1 MRAAPLLLL
10 YAALWACSACAPPPA
25 ERRDAASADLGLLDS
40 AVFDQRAPDR
50 GPTPDLPPPD
60 TLPWCSLSGLV
71 VDLSG
76 KPLGGAAVA
85 VCGSA
90 CWPATTDNKGA
101 FSLDDLPAET
111 VALDVR
117 GATGLSKTL
126 GVVVFSLTLTSG
138 QHLALKQPVG
148 LPDVGPGTVLG
159 SGAQKVAIDAELTL
173 TADRDKLAYP
183 WGINSKYLAG
193 ARVPQAYWPTF
204 ALAHGGTSYK
214 ALAMWALAPFDVRA
228 SAPMELSIDN
238 SALGLSAGAKVG
250 LFVVVAKTGLA
261 SWAAEA
267 TVSGDGKLLQ
277 TAAGQ
282 GLDRVTWLIVGQ
294 AE

>member
-1 MRAAPLLLL
+1 MRAAPLLLF
-10 YAALWACSACAPPPA
+10 AALWACSTPPDV
-25 ERRDAASADLGLLDS
+25 RRDAA
-40 AVFDQRAPDR
+40 AVDASTETATPDQWVADR

-60 TLPWCSLSGLV
+60 TLPWCSLSGTV

-76 KPLGGAAVA
+76 KPLAGAAVA

-117 GATGLSKTL
+117 GATGMAKTL

-148 LPDVGPGTVLG
+148 LPDVGQGTVLT

-173 TADRDKLAYP
+173 TADRDTLAYP
-183 WGINSKYLAG
+183 WGITSKYLAG
-193 ARVPQAYWPTF
+193 ARVPQAYWPSFT
-204 ALAHGGTSYK
+204 LTHGGASYK

-228 SAPMELSIDN
+228 SAGAGAALGVSIDN
-238 SALGLSAGAKVG
+238 SALGLSAGAKAG

-267 TVSGDGKLLQ
+267 TVSADGKMLQ

>member
-1 MRAAPLLLL
+1 VRAAPLLLF
-10 YAALWACSACAPPPA
+10 AALWACSTPPD
-25 ERRDAASADLGLLDS
+25 ERGDAAAADLGTLDTT
-40 AVFDQRAPDR
+40 ALDLRAPDR

-60 TLPWCSLSGLV
+60 TLPWCSLSGTV

-76 KPLGGAAVA
+76 KPLAGAAVA

-90 CWPATTDNKGA
+90 CWPATTDSKGV
-101 FSLDDLPAET
+101 FSLSDLPAET

-117 GATGLSKTL
+117 GSTGMAKTL

-148 LPDVGPGTVLG
+148 LPDVGQGTVLG
-159 SGAQKVAIDAELTL
+159 SGAQAVTIDAALTL
-173 TADRDKLAYP
+173 TVDRDKLTYP

-193 ARVPQAYWPTF
+193 ARVPQAYWPPF
-204 ALAHGGTSYK
+204 ALTHGGASYK
-214 ALAMWALAPFDVRA
+214 ALAMWALAPFDVRV

-238 SALGLSAGAKVG
+238 SALGLSAGAKAG

-267 TVSGDGKLLQ
+267 TVSADGKLLQ

-294 AE
+294 AK